1 MRGEHD
7 VDVAGNQVFSHN
19 VLITSQI
26 RLLKSG
32 KSISEE
38 VKKILLNRAVERTVC
53 VRTQNLYQT
62 TENC

>member
-26 RLLKSG
+26 RLFKSG
-32 KSISEE
+32 KSISDE
-38 VKKILLNRAVERTVC
+38 VKKILLNTPVERTVC
-53 VRTQNLYQT
+53 VFEHQI
-62 TENC
+62 

>member
-1 MRGEHD
+1 MRGAHD
-7 VDVAGNQVFSHN
+7 VDVAGNQVLSHN

-38 VKKILLNRAVERTVC
+38 VKKILLNTAVERTVC
-53 VRTQNLYQT
+53 DQTPNPYQT
-62 TENC
+62 KNC